1 MEVDTD
7 DDDIL
12 ESSILRSK
20 GPPPDVTYNLPSST
34 SSPTHSNNNL
44 SSTNNGG
51 KTNTATYAKNV
62 KTTTSSYR
70 SNGGGGGG
78 GGEYEPLLNNSGAE
92 LTDTDQMMESSEFV
106 HLSCNH
112 FDNDPEFSEIV
123 KKVEFAIDHDILPQ
137 RIYEGSSGSYFAK
150 NSDYVNIYIFF
161 LN

>member
-150 NSDYVNIYIFF
+150 NSDYVNIYKFF
-161 LN
+161 

>member
-161 LN
+161 

>member
-70 SNGGGGGG
+70 SSNGGGGGGG

-161 LN
+161 

>member
-20 GPPPDVTYNLPSST
+20 GPPHDVTYNLPSST
-34 SSPTHSNNNL
+34 SSPTHSNNNI
-44 SSTNNGG
+44 STNNGG

-62 KTTTSSYR
+62 KTTSSYR
-70 SNGGGGGG
+70 NGGG

-150 NSDYVNIYIFF
+150 NSDFVSIFQIS
-161 LN
+161 L

>member
-70 SNGGGGGG
+70 SNGGGGGGG

-161 LN
+161 